1 MKIIF
6 EDNCLVLRVED
17 TLERLYLERLGLKCK
32 GDIAK
37 CVLVDAGFD
46 SEVDITKEEKGT
58 LAVGVV
64 PEGEEEVK
72 GVE

>member
-6 EDNCLVLRVED
+6 GDNCLILRVED
-17 TLERLYLERLGLKCK
+17 TLERLYLERLGLKYK

-46 SEVDITKEEKGT
+46 SEVDITKEEKGA
-58 LAVGVV
+58 LVVGEAM
-64 PEGEEEVK
+64 EGEEEAK
-72 GVE
+72 EK